1 MGVEASSCVGRDIR
15 ANTERLQHSVQEW
28 QPQGCQDRE
37 ASDNERLSI
46 EQAKTISGLAGNII
60 DIYKTQLDAVKT
72 LESLDNVG
80 SPRDMLTGLGVTDED
95 TIKQI
100 GY

>member
-1 MGVEASSCVGRDIR
+1 MNKSKLSLDSLKSHLFEAIEGVKNLSD
-15 ANTERLQHSVQEW
+15 
-28 QPQGCQDRE
+28 PE

-46 EQAKTISGLAGNII
+46 EQAKTIAGLAGNII

-72 LESLDNVG
+72 LNSLDNVG
-80 SPRDMLTGLGVTDED
+80 SPRDILTGLGVTDED

>member
-1 MGVEASSCVGRDIR
+1 MNKSKLSLDSLKSHLFEAIEGVKNLSD
-15 ANTERLQHSVQEW
+15 
-28 QPQGCQDRE
+28 PE